1 VRAGAEQD
9 RDRSGRPA
17 AAPLR
22 FASRLLDWLENVAA
36 VLAGILLVGSF
47 ATVILEVVS
56 RQFFGTSFEWVI
68 EMNENILI
76 WATLLGAPWVLRDGG
91 HVRVD
96 LLETIMSG
104 AVRRVGDVLIALVG
118 VAVSLVLVWFGVT
131 TTLDSFETGRVTL
144 TSARLP
150 EAWIILVIPV
160 GGALLALEFLRQ
172 GYRAA
177 VGERSSLEG
186 SDVAL

>member
-1 VRAGAEQD
+1 
-9 RDRSGRPA
+9 
-17 AAPLR
+17 
-22 FASRLLDWLENVAA
+22 
-36 VLAGILLVGSF
+36 
-47 ATVILEVVS
+47 
-56 RQFFGTSFEWVI
+56 
-68 EMNENILI
+68 
-76 WATLLGAPWVLRDGG
+76 
-91 HVRVD
+91 
-96 LLETIMSG
+96 MSG

-118 VAVSLVLVWFGVT
+118 VAVSLVLVWFGVM

-186 SDVAL
+186 GDVAL